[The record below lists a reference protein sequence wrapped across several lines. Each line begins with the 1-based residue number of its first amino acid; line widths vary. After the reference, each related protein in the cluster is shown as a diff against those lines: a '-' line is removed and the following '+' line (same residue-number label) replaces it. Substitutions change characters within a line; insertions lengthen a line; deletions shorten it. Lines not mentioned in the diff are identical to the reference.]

1 MTSVP
6 VTFEELQDFIQE
18 QERILTKEIKYDD
31 KFRNALKGTK
41 IKVKEEEMEA
51 ILNKVNIIMKRKYK
65 SIFFTRQ
72 SRFQT
77 IQQIIQLERENRQ
90 DKANNMKDIN
100 KLLKIFE
107 QRVDGALVQDPLN
120 GRLFE
125 LISELPDS
133 NFLETNS
140 VEIIDEYDSIRERLQ
155 SNTEKIVQLQK
166 ANEEIDFL
174 NENVRSLLDHSLANR
189 ETEQEDNIDQNID
202 SEIEKMRHLLS
213 LAKHN

>member
-1 MTSVP
+1 
-6 VTFEELQDFIQE
+6 
-18 QERILTKEIKYDD
+18 
-31 KFRNALKGTK
+31 
-41 IKVKEEEMEA
+41 MEA

-90 DKANNMKDIN
+90 DKANSMKDIN
-100 KLLKIFE
+100 KFLKIFE

>member
-90 DKANNMKDIN
+90 DKANSMKDIN
-100 KLLKIFE
+100 KFLKIFE

>member
-72 SRFQT
+72 YRFQT

-90 DKANNMKDIN
+90 DKANSMKDIN

>member
-31 KFRNALKGTK
+31 KFKNALKGTK

-90 DKANNMKDIN
+90 DKANSMKDIN

>member
-90 DKANNMKDIN
+90 DKANSMKDIN

-202 SEIEKMRHLLS
+202 SEIKKMRHLLS

>member
-31 KFRNALKGTK
+31 KFKNALKGTK

-90 DKANNMKDIN
+90 DKANSMKDIN
-100 KLLKIFE
+100 KFLKIFE

>member
-51 ILNKVNIIMKRKYK
+51 ILNKVKIIMKRKYK

-90 DKANNMKDIN
+90 DKANSMKDIN

>member
-90 DKANNMKDIN
+90 DKANSMKDIN